1 MLKDRAIRSTYTR
14 LKFLI
19 VRYRK
24 LWIFGIVALVATDL
38 MGMTIPWLIK
48 GGIDAILQRRE
59 GPTGLLRYPLLIL
72 GAALLQGVSRYL
84 WRININGF
92 SRRSESDL
100 RSAAFAHLLK
110 LPLSYF
116 HYMKTGDLMSR
127 LTSDVQAVRELMGF
141 GSLAIVDCF
150 VVVSLSLSFMIAID
164 PWLTLWSLLALP
176 LITVTVRVFGRQIFQ
191 WSREVQRQLSELS
204 AYVQENLAGIR
215 VIQAYAQEENRV
227 RTFSGISSEYMR
239 KNLWLATLWG
249 VFWPLMQVVAG
260 VAATVVLWLGGRR
273 VLEGTMTL
281 GEFVAFN
288 GYLGMLTWPLMA
300 VGHVV
305 NQYQRGTAALSR
317 IGEILDAR
325 MAPGYLEDE
334 TGGSV
339 QPIRGRIEF
348 RNLTF
353 AYREGDA
360 PVLRGVS
367 LVIPEGGTCGII
379 GKTGAGKSSLIHLL
393 PRLFEPPE
401 GTVFIDGVD
410 IRQIPLSKLRETI
423 GLVSQDIFLFSGTV
437 RENILLGLQESCH
450 EGLEEAT
457 RIAQLLP
464 TVQQFPSQFNTVLG
478 ERGVRLS
485 GGQKQRTALAR
496 AIIKNPPILILDDAF
511 SSVDTE
517 TEDEILRSLEKFMR
531 GRTTLLVSHRVS
543 TVQRAEQIL
552 YMLDGKIIE
561 RGTHEELLALRG
573 PYYRIYQK
581 QQLVREF
588 EGMARAKER
597 A

>member
-1 MLKDRAIRSTYTR
+1 
-14 LKFLI
+14 
-19 VRYRK
+19 
-24 LWIFGIVALVATDL
+24 
-38 MGMTIPWLIK
+38 MGMMIPWLIK
-48 GGIDAILQRRE
+48 GGIDAILQQRE
-59 GPTGLLRYPLLIL
+59 DYTSLLRYPLLIL
-72 GAALLQGVSRYL
+72 GAALLQGIFRYL

-92 SRRSESDL
+92 SRRAESDL
-100 RSAAFAHLLK
+100 RSTVFAHLLK

-116 HYMKTGDLMSR
+116 NYMKTGDLMSR
-127 LTSDVQAVRELMGF
+127 LTSDVQAVRELLGF

-150 VVVSLSLSFMIAID
+150 VVISMSLSFMIAID

-204 AYVQENLAGIR
+204 TYVQENLAGIR
-215 VIQAYAQEENRV
+215 VVQAYAQEENRI
-227 RTFSGISSEYMR
+227 RTFTDISSEYMR

-317 IGEILDAR
+317 IGEILDAK
-325 MAPGYLEDE
+325 MAPGYLED
-334 TGGSV
+334 GRGV
-339 QPIRGRIEF
+339 FAQPIRGRIEF
-348 RNLTF
+348 RDLTF

-367 LVIPEGGTCGII
+367 LVIPEGTTCGVI
-379 GKTGAGKSSLIHLL
+379 GETGAGKSSLIHLL
-393 PRLFEPPE
+393 PRLFEPPR
-401 GTVFIDGVD
+401 GAVFIDGVD
-410 IRQIPLSKLRETI
+410 VRQIPLGQLKDAI
-423 GLVSQDIFLFSGTV
+423 GLVSQDIFLFSGTLQ
-437 RENILLGLQESCH
+437 ENILFGLQQSRHES
-450 EGLEEAT
+450 LEEAA

-464 TVQQFPSQFNTVLG
+464 TVQQFPSEFNTVLG

-496 AIIKNPPILILDDAF
+496 AIIKSPPILILDDAF

-517 TEDEILRSLEKFMR
+517 TEDEILRSLEKFMK

-543 TVQRAEQIL
+543 TVQRADQIL
-552 YMLDGKIIE
+552 YMRDGEIIE
-561 RGTHEELLALRG
+561 QGTHEELLALRG
-573 PYYRIYQK
+573 AYYRVHRK
-581 QQLVREF
+581 QQLVRQV
-588 EGMARAKER
+588 EGTGRTDER
-597 A
+597 P

>member
-1 MLKDRAIRSTYTR
+1 
-14 LKFLI
+14 
-19 VRYRK
+19 
-24 LWIFGIVALVATDL
+24 
-38 MGMTIPWLIK
+38 MGMMIPWLIK
-48 GGIDAILQRRE
+48 GGLDAILQRGE
-59 GPTGLLRYPLLIL
+59 GSTRLFRYPLLIL
-72 GAALLQGVSRYL
+72 GAALLQGIFRYL

-100 RSAAFAHLLK
+100 RSAVFSHLLK
-110 LPLSYF
+110 LPLTYF

-127 LTSDVQAVRELMGF
+127 LTSDAQAVRELLGF

-150 VVVSLSLSFMIAID
+150 VVISMSLSFMIAID

-176 LITVTVRVFGRQIFQ
+176 LITVTVRVFGKQIFQ
-191 WSREVQRQLSELS
+191 WSREVQRQLSDLS
-204 AYVQENLAGIR
+204 TYVQENLAGIR
-215 VIQAYAQEENRV
+215 VVQAYAQEENRI
-227 RTFSGISSEYMR
+227 RTFTDISSEYMR

-317 IGEILDAR
+317 IGEILDAK
-325 MAPGYLEDE
+325 MAPGYQGNGRDAFF
-334 TGGSV
+334 

-348 RNLTF
+348 RNLNF
-353 AYREGDA
+353 SYRESDA

-367 LVIPEGGTCGII
+367 LVIPEGTTCGII
-379 GKTGAGKSSLIHLL
+379 GETGAGKSSLIHLL
-393 PRLFEPPE
+393 PRLFEPAE

-410 IRQIPLSKLRETI
+410 IRRIPLGKLREAI
-423 GLVSQDIFLFSGTV
+423 GLVSQDIFLFSGTIQ
-437 RENILLGLQESCH
+437 ENILFGSQESCH

-457 RIAQLLP
+457 NIAQLLP
-464 TVQQFPSQFNTVLG
+464 TVRQFPSQFNTVLG

-496 AIIKNPPILILDDAF
+496 AIVKNPPILILDDAF
-511 SSVDTE
+511 SSVDAE
-517 TEDEILRSLEKFMR
+517 TENEILRSLEKFMR

-543 TVQRAEQIL
+543 TVQGADQIL
-552 YMLDGKIIE
+552 YMRDGKIIE
-561 RGTHEELLALRG
+561 RGTHEELLALKG
-573 PYYRIYQK
+573 AYYQVSQK
-581 QQLVREF
+581 QRLVREV
-588 EGMARAKER
+588 EGMTRTEER

>member
-1 MLKDRAIRSTYTR
+1 M
-14 LKFLI
+14 
-19 VRYRK
+19 
-24 LWIFGIVALVATDL
+24 
-38 MGMTIPWLIK
+38 MIPWLIK

-59 GPTGLLRYPLLIL
+59 DSTHLLRYPLLIL
-72 GAALLQGVSRYL
+72 GAALLQGIFRYL

-100 RSAAFAHLLK
+100 RSAVFSHLLK

-141 GSLAIVDCF
+141 GSLAIVDCL
-150 VVVSLSLSFMIAID
+150 VVISMSLSFMIAID

-204 AYVQENLAGIR
+204 TYVQENLAGIR
-215 VIQAYAQEENRV
+215 VVQVYAQEENRI
-227 RTFSGISSEYMR
+227 RIFTDISSDYMC
-239 KNLWLATLWG
+239 KNLWLAILWG

-325 MAPGYLEDE
+325 IAPGYLGD
-334 TGGSV
+334 GRSV
-339 QPIRGRIEF
+339 SLQPIRGRIEF
-348 RNLTF
+348 RNLNF
-353 AYREGDA
+353 AYRESDA
-360 PVLRGVS
+360 PVLRGIS
-367 LVIPEGGTCGII
+367 LAISEDTTCGII
-379 GKTGAGKSSLIHLL
+379 GETGAGKSSLIHLL

-410 IRQIPLSKLRETI
+410 IRQIPLGELREAI
-423 GLVSQDIFLFSGTV
+423 GLVSQDIFLFSGTIQ
-437 RENILLGLQESCH
+437 ENILFGLQETRH
-450 EGLEEAT
+450 EGLEEAA

-496 AIIKNPPILILDDAF
+496 AIIKSPPILILDDAF
-511 SSVDTE
+511 SSVDIE

-543 TVQRAEQIL
+543 TVQRADQIL
-552 YMLDGKIIE
+552 YMRDGQIIE

-573 PYYRIYQK
+573 AYYRVYQK
-581 QQLVREF
+581 QLLVREV
-588 EGMARAKER
+588 EGMARAEER